1 MNNNKESVSS
11 KDKIITIIG
20 GIIVAETVI
29 EIGNCNNIT
38 EAKISI
44 TENTLNIKYGCNG
57 TGKSTISEAIRL
69 KIEGK
74 SLDVLK
80 PFTDEENDDLN
91 PVVNDIPFT
100 KVKVFNEDYIK
111 NYLFKSEGLLGNSY
125 SVLLQSKE
133 CEELEK
139 KISDLLNELQS
150 RFNEDDSISDLS
162 NMLAEYL
169 SVVNYASGSI
179 NKRGGLGEFLKG
191 NGAGFEKHQELD
203 AYKPFYNSDIA
214 NVAKWADWRT
224 SGISYMNGDS
234 CPFCT
239 SNMDIPVIEKQNET
253 IKKVFKKSAI
263 KTATQVLEYL
273 TKGIEKGYISK
284 DAETGLRGYLGDE
297 DKADELCAELTQLAT
312 ETEYLQKK
320 LSAISIFRPMNVTH
334 DQLTEIEKS
343 LKGMQIDRN
352 ILKKYYTTDL
362 MGNSVDAINTK
373 IEELLSKSGQLKG
386 LFFQHESK
394 LKKLI
399 DDRKDDINSFFTL
412 ADFPYKFE
420 IKEDGERKANTYL
433 IPFGKEKAVSEPDSH
448 LSWGERNA
456 FALVMFMFDA
466 ISENADLIILDD
478 PIASFDNN
486 KKFAVIRRMFDN
498 QQKITFRDKT
508 VLMLTYDLQ
517 PIIDYI
523 HGKIFKSYGLTTPVR
538 ADFISNENGLIK
550 EQSIKDADLLNIVT
564 LTKRCAKEKDK
575 PLFVR
580 IVNYRKYYELTKSE
594 FKESACYDILS
605 NLIHGRNI
613 PEDGQNQPMPQNLI
627 DQGMQEIGEYML

>member
-80 PFTDEENDDLN
+80 PFTDEENDDLT

-234 CPFCT
+234 CPF
-239 SNMDIPVIEKQNET
+239 
-253 IKKVFKKSAI
+253 F
-263 KTATQVLEYL
+263 
-273 TKGIEKGYISK
+273 
-284 DAETGLRGYLGDE
+284 
-297 DKADELCAELTQLAT
+297 LCS
-312 ETEYLQKK
+312 Y
-320 LSAISIFRPMNVTH
+320 
-334 DQLTEIEKS
+334 D
-343 LKGMQIDRN
+343 
-352 ILKKYYTTDL
+352 
-362 MGNSVDAINTK
+362 
-373 IEELLSKSGQLKG
+373 
-386 LFFQHESK
+386 
-394 LKKLI
+394 
-399 DDRKDDINSFFTL
+399 
-412 ADFPYKFE
+412 
-420 IKEDGERKANTYL
+420 
-433 IPFGKEKAVSEPDSH
+433 VSES
-448 LSWGERNA
+448 
-456 FALVMFMFDA
+456 
-466 ISENADLIILDD
+466 
-478 PIASFDNN
+478 
-486 KKFAVIRRMFDN
+486 
-498 QQKITFRDKT
+498 
-508 VLMLTYDLQ
+508 
-517 PIIDYI
+517 
-523 HGKIFKSYGLTTPVR
+523 
-538 ADFISNENGLIK
+538 
-550 EQSIKDADLLNIVT
+550 
-564 LTKRCAKEKDK
+564 
-575 PLFVR
+575 
-580 IVNYRKYYELTKSE
+580 
-594 FKESACYDILS
+594 
-605 NLIHGRNI
+605 
-613 PEDGQNQPMPQNLI
+613 
-627 DQGMQEIGEYML
+627 